1 MKNCDRP
8 VVYTGPDLPDF
19 EIQKFH
25 VFWRGMPPFLK
36 GATVKT
42 DIANLMVPLRGLKAR
57 VSKLYK
63 PETNEARLFREVQK
77 AGGVI
82 R

>member
-1 MKNCDRP
+1 MDLENKP
-8 VVYTGPDLPDF
+8 VVYTGPDFPEF
-19 EIQKFH
+19 GIQKFQ
-25 VFWRGMPPFLK
+25 VFWGGLPPFLK
-36 GATVKT
+36 GAMVKT

-63 PETNEARLFREVQK
+63 PGTNEARLFREVQK